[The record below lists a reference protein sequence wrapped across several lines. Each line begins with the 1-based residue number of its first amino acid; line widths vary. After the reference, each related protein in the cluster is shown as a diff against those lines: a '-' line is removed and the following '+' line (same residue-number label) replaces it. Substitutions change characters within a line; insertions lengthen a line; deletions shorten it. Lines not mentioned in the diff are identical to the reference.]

1 MIRVAGLIALLTDFG
16 EKDWY
21 VGSMRG
27 VIQTIAPGCHTADIT
42 HEVPAFDVR
51 AGALILEA
59 SYHYFPE
66 GTVFCCVVDPGVG
79 SARNV
84 LVATDGYYFFVAPDN
99 GLLTLVFKNRVQ
111 SFMAWKA
118 TNKAF
123 MLPQVSQTFQGR
135 DVFAPLAAHL
145 VRDVKPAAMGEL
157 LPTIEM
163 FAYQEPRVL
172 DGEAVLGEVIYIDQF
187 GNIFTNIRR
196 SNLIHLKNKLTDGKD
211 WLLQVGEQT
220 VKGLAGSYHE
230 RAPGEA
236 VFYWGSA
243 GYLELAVNQ
252 SNAAEIFAC
261 LPGTPVRL
269 ILG

>member
-1 MIRVAGLIALLTDFG
+1 MAVPLVALLTDFG

-51 AGALILEA
+51 AGALMLEA
-59 SYHYFPE
+59 SYNYFPE
-66 GTVFCCVVDPGVG
+66 RTVFCCVVDPGVG
-79 SARNV
+79 SARNA

-99 GLLTLVFKNRVQ
+99 GLLTLVLKNREQ
-111 SFMAWKA
+111 SFMAWRA
-118 TNKAF
+118 VNSSF

-145 VRDVKPAAMGEL
+145 ARGVKPAEMGEL
-157 LPTIEM
+157 LTSIEM
-163 FAYQEPRVL
+163 FDYQEPRVL
-172 DGEAVLGEVIYIDQF
+172 DGEAVSGEVIYIDQF
-187 GNIFTNIRR
+187 GNVITNIRR
-196 SNLIHLKNKLTDGKD
+196 GNLIHLKKKQTDGAD

-220 VKGLAGSYHE
+220 VMGLAGSYHE
-230 RAPGEA
+230 RPPGEA

-252 SNAAEIFAC
+252 SHAAEIFQC
-261 LPGTPVRL
+261 SPGTPVRL